1 MIGGEFEREGGMES
15 ECENVNGVLPF
26 LLELFPL
33 PPLLT
38 VDEEKENDCC
48 EGGYDGVEK
57 PLVLSLPS
65 FPGPRAVDEWIGVI
79 PNANR
84 TE

>member
-1 MIGGEFEREGGMES
+1 MIGGELERDGGMES
-15 ECENVNGVLPF
+15 ECENVNGVLAF

-38 VDEEKENDCC
+38 VFQLIEGEVVADENENECC
-48 EGGYDGVEK
+48 EGGYDGVEN

-65 FPGPRAVDEWIGVI
+65 FAAPRVVDE
-79 PNANR
+79 
-84 TE
+84 